1 MGELTGSRHSLKTSP
16 DYTKLTIESI
26 LTSKNVQNFLSL
38 MKMVQISLGA
48 TKVVDQRLLP
58 IRSLMAEEETT
69 KTITGVVIEDVAVEV
84 AIRTTMVVMMA
95 SDTTIVVVI
104 KAKLGR
110 VVITT
115 MMTTIKMIIVL
126 EQVTTTSEERKIMK
140 SDLI

>member
-1 MGELTGSRHSLKTSP
+1 MKTSP

-58 IRSLMAEEETT
+58 IRSLMVEEETT

-95 SDTTIVVVI
+95 TDTTIVVVI

-140 SDLI
+140 SDLIDMLSFK